1 MQRRD
6 ELSLSLNL
14 IFLGW
19 LSSQDRT
26 DTATIHTRMRVR
38 DLPPKNG
45 GLVRWMDIHTCSQ
58 LYVWPQLFTILL
70 LLLEGTARYAGLLLA
85 PAEGFGRGFFC
96 PSGKKR
102 A

>member
-70 LLLEGTARYAGLLLA
+70 LLLEGTARYPKCSDTGHIYI
-85 PAEGFGRGFFC
+85 
-96 PSGKKR
+96 
-102 A
+102 